1 MFPPGLLTFLAVLLS
16 LSASVT
22 ALVSQLEPQG
32 NSSQTAAG
40 NDKVGG
46 DLCLVH
52 FIKIKYTTDNVEREP
67 FLYKKL
73 A

>member
-40 NDKVGG
+40 HDKVGG
-46 DLCLVH
+46 DLCW
-52 FIKIKYTTDNVEREP
+52 FILSRLNIQQTM
-67 FLYKKL
+67 
-73 A
+73 